1 MCENLQSNKKFFELK
16 KDLFTYFYRPPGE
29 TTMYY
34 YTDKQ
39 EPGLDQELLA
49 GNPDDIHT
57 ESAPQDYNWV

>member
-16 KDLFTYFYRPPGE
+16 KDFTYFYSPPGE

-34 YTDKQ
+34 YPDKR